1 MGTDHCVLQKE
12 WWALAEMIMGHPGD
26 EFKKA
31 GGEACLEPGKEGR
44 ARETDCGIISIQLV
58 VKILW
63 VEEFIQEGSVDG
75 GKRKRVG

>member
-1 MGTDHCVLQKE
+1 MSENQPLNLYMTKQRFRESKLMGPRS
-12 WWALAEMIMGHPGD
+12 IMGHPGD

-58 VKILW
+58 VKIL
-63 VEEFIQEGSVDG
+63 
-75 GKRKRVG
+75 

>member
-1 MGTDHCVLQKE
+1 
-12 WWALAEMIMGHPGD
+12 MGHPGD

-58 VKILW
+58 VKIL
-63 VEEFIQEGSVDG
+63 
-75 GKRKRVG
+75 